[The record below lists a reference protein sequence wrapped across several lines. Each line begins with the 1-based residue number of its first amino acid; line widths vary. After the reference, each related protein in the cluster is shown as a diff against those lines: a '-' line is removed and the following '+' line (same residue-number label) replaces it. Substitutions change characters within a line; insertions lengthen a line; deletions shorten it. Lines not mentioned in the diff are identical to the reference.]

1 MKLQQK
7 DFISAWAIQKELVK
21 LVPNDKTIQAFSEYL
36 PAEVEEQTQTLKD
49 AEGEESYY
57 DEESE
62 NEDKSSD
69 SDEELPPTDQVSQI
83 I

>member
-1 MKLQQK
+1 
-7 DFISAWAIQKELVK
+7 
-21 LVPNDKTIQAFSEYL
+21 
-36 PAEVEEQTQTLKD
+36 VEEQTQTLKD

-69 SDEELPPTDQVSQI
+69 SDVELPPTDQVS
-83 I
+83 